1 MEEEHSCRRFIV
13 SGRVQGV
20 FYRDSTRK
28 KALSLGLRGWVRNL
42 RSGDVEL
49 LAAGPGSRLEELQA
63 WLWEGPQMARVTQ
76 VSSEDRELDEASNN
90 GFDILYTAGG
100 Q

>member
-1 MEEEHSCRRFIV
+1 VEEEHSCRRFIV

-42 RSGDVEL
+42 GSGDVEL
-49 LAAGPGSRLEELQA
+49 LAAGPESKLEELQA
-63 WLWEGPQMARVTQ
+63 WLWEGPQMARVTD
-76 VSSEDRELDEASNN
+76 VSSEVRDINETINS
-90 GFDILYTAGG
+90 GFDILYTSRG